1 MMMPPPSYP
10 AAPAPMA
17 FGAPA
22 FQPPP
27 APAPAPARPPAP
39 IARTATPAG
48 PKPIIRLQ
56 APEETGTVRP
66 APVTIPSP
74 EQLGVGLSR
83 PAAVATDWA
92 ATRSRLK
99 ELGAVGFQLDQV
111 PGGECRFVCW
121 LPRPAG
127 GAAERIESRAPTE
140 AAAVRLGLERA
151 ARWKT
156 QQR

>member
-1 MMMPPPSYP
+1 V
-10 AAPAPMA
+10 A
-17 FGAPA
+17 
-22 FQPPP
+22 
-27 APAPAPARPPAP
+27 
-39 IARTATPAG
+39 
-48 PKPIIRLQ
+48 
-56 APEETGTVRP
+56 
-66 APVTIPSP
+66 IPTP

-127 GAAERIESRAPTE
+127 GAAERIEARAPTE
-140 AAAVRLGLERA
+140 AAAVRQGLERA
-151 ARWKT
+151 ARWKA
-156 QQR
+156 QPH